1 MPSTTVNGVSLY
13 YEVEGDGPPLLLIAG
28 LGSSSLAWA
37 AAVPRLREGYT
48 VITVDNRGTGRSE
61 VPPGPYAVDDLA
73 DDTAALVDHLGLGP
87 VAAVG
92 WSLGGSVLQSMVIR
106 HARVLS
112 KAVLLNAFPS
122 YTAIQDGWLDA
133 GLALRRAGVDPVA
146 IGMHAMPWAFTPRL
160 LSDHAVAAAQA
171 ELARKD
177 PYPTTLAG
185 FEAQAAGLRR
195 YDSRP
200 DLPSAQHPD
209 PRAGGCGGRAD
220 AGVAVGGDRRADAER
235 HAAGPAPR
243 RPRDAA
249 RVPRRHPRRD
259 HGVCRKRCSMT
270 RPLHVVGLGGT
281 VRTGS
286 SSEQALRIAVARAAA
301 QGASTRVFGG
311 SELAALPMYAPRR
324 ATEGRS
330 PVTSW
335 RTCAGPMASSSP
347 RRATTARY
355 RDW

>member
-1 MPSTTVNGVSLY
+1 MPSITVNGVSLY

-48 VITVDNRGTGRSE
+48 VITLDNRGTGRSE

-92 WSLGGSVLQSMVIR
+92 WSLGGSVLQSMLIR

-112 KAVLLNAFPS
+112 QAVLLNVFPS

-146 IGMHAMPWAFTPRL
+146 IGMHSMPWAFTPRL
-160 LSDHAVAAAQA
+160 LSDHTVAAAQA

-200 DLPSAQHPD
+200 DLPSAHTPTLVLAGAEDVLTPVSQSVEIAELMPNATLQVL
-209 PRAGGCGGRAD
+209 PRGG
-220 AGVAVGGDRRADAER
+220 
-235 HAAGPAPR
+235 
-243 RPRDAA
+243 
-249 RVPRRHPRRD
+249 
-259 HGVCRKRCSMT
+259 HGMLIEYLDDT
-270 RPLHVVGLGGT
+270 
-281 VRTGS
+281 
-286 SSEQALRIAVARAAA
+286 
-301 QGASTRVFGG
+301 
-311 SELAALPMYAPRR
+311 LAAITAYVGNGAP
-324 ATEGRS
+324 
-330 PVTSW
+330 
-335 RTCAGPMASSSP
+335 
-347 RRATTARY
+347 
-355 RDW
+355 